1 MKGLKNFYVKVIEWK
16 SWACM
21 MFTAT
26 VIIYSVISVIF
37 GEWNLSIFTL
47 FGLLVVSAACSF
59 IQFLCFT
66 DNIIKKMK
74 YSLRSLL
81 FVVLYFPVLAGC
93 GYAFKWFPTNSFSG
107 WAIFVVIFI
116 VFFAIFTVCFEIY
129 FKLAGRKYDGILG
142 QYKKQQEEKN
152 NR

>member
-1 MKGLKNFYVKVIEWK
+1 MEGFKKFLIKTLEWK
-16 SWACM
+16 TWACI

-26 VIIYSVISVIF
+26 VVIYLVFSYAFGVKEIS
-37 GEWNLSIFTL
+37 LFTL
-47 FGLLVVSAACSF
+47 LGLLIVSAACSF

-81 FVVLYFPVLAGC
+81 FVALFLPALAVC
-93 GYAFKWFPTNSFSG
+93 GYVFKWFPVFDNWSWVLFI
-107 WAIFVVIFI
+107 AIFIA
-116 VFFAIFTVCFEIY
+116 FFAVFTICFEIF
-129 FKLAGRKYDGILG
+129 FKLTGRKYDGFLG

-152 NR
+152 K